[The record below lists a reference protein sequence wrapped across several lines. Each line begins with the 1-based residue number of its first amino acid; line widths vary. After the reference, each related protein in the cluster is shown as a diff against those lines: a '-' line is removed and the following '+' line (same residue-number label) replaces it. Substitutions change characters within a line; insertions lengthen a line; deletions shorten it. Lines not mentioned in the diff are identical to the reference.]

1 MKRFDDRCM
10 RCGTAVPW
18 GRSVCSGCNPAGL
31 PAPSPMQYHALVYV
45 SVLAALLLAA
55 VVALIH
61 G

>member
-1 MKRFDDRCM
+1 MKPVDDRCM
-10 RCGTAVPW
+10 RCGAAVPW

-31 PAPSPMQYHALVYV
+31 PAPSRTQYHAVVYL
-45 SVLAALLLAA
+45 SVLGALVLAA